1 MVSLP
6 YLAVID
12 ILFIIEVT
20 FSNCFST
27 KSCGFIDTFLP
38 ECVVSLN
45 YINGDVLVPCPINCL
60 SNFSLFNTLFAAS
73 MASFRLFIGN
83 KIQYSLLCKVFLNNS
98 KISGS
103 P

>member
-6 YLAVID
+6 YLAVETLY
-12 ILFIIEVT
+12 ILEVM
-20 FSNCFST
+20 FPNCFST

-45 YINGDVLVPCPINCL
+45 FINGDVLEACPINCL
-60 SNFSLFNTLFAAS
+60 SNFSLFNTVFVAS
-73 MASFRLFIGN
+73 MASLRLFIGN
-83 KIQYSLLCKVFLNNS
+83 KIQYSLIGEVFLNNS

-103 P
+103 R